1 MHGIPLP
8 KFKFNGPCI
17 WGSDI
22 VYQMVQYIHV
32 YRYVSIPK
40 PIPNYDN
47 KLIVQFLGM
56 VFQMKKE
63 KDTLTATFTLTAQT
77 FLLKIQFATVTSRN
91 ENFTVGH
98 GNAKPRDVH

>member
-1 MHGIPLP
+1 
-8 KFKFNGPCI
+8 
-17 WGSDI
+17 
-22 VYQMVQYIHV
+22 
-32 YRYVSIPK
+32 
-40 PIPNYDN
+40 
-47 KLIVQFLGM
+47 
-56 VFQMKKE
+56 MKKE

>member
-1 MHGIPLP
+1 MAW
-8 KFKFNGPCI
+8 F
-17 WGSDI
+17 
-22 VYQMVQYIHV
+22 
-32 YRYVSIPK
+32 
-40 PIPNYDN
+40 
-47 KLIVQFLGM
+47 
-56 VFQMKKE
+56 FQMQRG